1 MSRFRK
7 NVPKVVPSLN
17 TTSLPDLIFT
27 LLFFFLLVV
36 NMRSTPV
43 LTQYQLPA
51 AAELQK
57 LKDKSLLIYIMVG
70 ETDGKTAIQLNS
82 TICSLEEMPDRLNA
96 QKEDLSP
103 ETRDKITVVL
113 KIDKHTPMGLV
124 NDIRQILRETN
135 LLTVYY
141 AAENYKE

>member
-1 MSRFRK
+1 
-7 NVPKVVPSLN
+7 
-17 TTSLPDLIFT
+17 
-27 LLFFFLLVV
+27 
-36 NMRSTPV
+36 MRSAPI
-43 LTQYQLPA
+43 LTQYQLPV

-57 LKDKSLLIYIMVG
+57 LKDKSLLIYIMIG

-82 TICSLEEMPDRLNA
+82 VICSLEEMPDRLNA
-96 QKEDLSP
+96 LKEDVSP
-103 ETRDKITVVL
+103 EISDKITVVL